1 MPIYDPSGRPFT
13 PGQLVG
19 AKKLADY
26 PSLNEAEFKE
36 VCRQI
41 EEGLSAGVPEHV
53 PVTIPTGIL
62 ARILQTVLTGYRAGE
77 GISEET
83 KASTVAPPEQSDE
96 YLTPMPD
103 LSHLRARVV
112 EEDQQQSKKENA
124 E

>member
-19 AKKLADY
+19 AKKLSDY
-26 PSLNEAEFKE
+26 PALNQAEFAE

-41 EEGLSAGVPEHV
+41 EEGLSAGVPEHT

-62 ARILQTVLTGYRAGE
+62 ARILQTALHGYRSGE

-83 KASTVAPPEQSDE
+83 RASTVAPPDESDE
-96 YLTPMPD
+96 YLIPMPD
-103 LSHLRARVV
+103 LGHLRARVA
-112 EEDQQQSKKENA
+112 EEEQLLNEKKES
-124 E
+124 

>member
-13 PGQLVG
+13 PSQLVG
-19 AKKLADY
+19 AKKLADF
-26 PSLNEAEFKE
+26 PSLNAVEFKE

-41 EEGLSAGVPEHV
+41 EEGLSAGVPEYV

-62 ARILQTVLTGYRAGE
+62 ARILQTAIVGFRE
-77 GISEET
+77 GDAVSEET
-83 KASTVAPPEQSDE
+83 KASTVAPPEESDE

-112 EEDQQQSKKENA
+112 EEDKVQSADKSES
-124 E
+124 

>member
-19 AKKLADY
+19 AKKLSDY

-41 EEGLSAGVPEHV
+41 EEGLSAGVPEYT

-62 ARILQTVLTGYRAGE
+62 ARILQTALLGYREGE

-83 KASTVAPPEQSDE
+83 KASTVAPPEESDE

-103 LSHLRARVV
+103 LNHLRQRVAS
-112 EEDQQQSKKENA
+112 EEQATKENG

>member
-26 PSLNEAEFKE
+26 PALNEAEFKE

-41 EEGLSAGVPEHV
+41 EEGLSAGVPEYT

-62 ARILQTVLTGYRAGE
+62 ARILQTALLGFRAGD

-83 KASTVAPPEQSDE
+83 KASTIAPPEESDE

-103 LSHLRARVV
+103 ISHLRARVA
-112 EEDQQQSKKENA
+112 EEEIIQTTKATE
-124 E
+124 

>member
-19 AKKLADY
+19 AKKLSDF

-41 EEGLSAGVPEHV
+41 EEGLSAGVPEYV

-62 ARILQTVLTGYRAGE
+62 ARILQTASQGFRTGE

-83 KASTVAPPEQSDE
+83 KASTVTPPSESDE

-103 LSHLRARVV
+103 LSTLRARVV
-112 EEDQQQSKKENA
+112 EEDLIQNPKDSNG
-124 E
+124 

>member
-1 MPIYDPSGRPFT
+1 MPIYDPSGHPFK

-26 PSLNEAEFKE
+26 PALNKSEFTE

-41 EEGLSAGVPEHV
+41 EEGLSAGVPEHT
-53 PVTIPTGIL
+53 PVTVPTGIL
-62 ARILQTVLTGYRAGE
+62 ARILQTALLGYREGE
-77 GISEET
+77 GISDAT
-83 KASTVAPPEQSDE
+83 KASTVAPPEESDE

-103 LSHLRARVV
+103 VTHLRQRVAA
-112 EEDQQQSKKENA
+112 EEQSQAVKENG